1 MTQQEKEFE
10 KEIEKES
17 AKFIVFGARGRV
29 GRAVVAEAR
38 ARGYEVT
45 EAGRADGDVTSAV
58 DVARLAAGHDVAVV
72 AAYDLGAVPGEFFPA
87 AARALAAGLP
97 GTGVRRLVCVGL
109 ASVLPTESGALL
121 MDTPGYPQE
130 WRQFYEGHAA
140 GTEALRAAVPAGLD
154 WAVLSPAGDFAP
166 AAGPRGGYAFAA
178 ADAEARITHADFARA
193 VLDEA
198 LSPTVRAAHA
208 GVTGA

>member
-72 AAYDLGAVPGEFFPA
+72 AAYDLGPFRASSSRQPPAPSRRVCPG
-87 AARALAAGLP
+87 P
-97 GTGVRRLVCVGL
+97 GCGASSASGWRRSCPR
-109 ASVLPTESGALL
+109 S
-121 MDTPGYPQE
+121 PG
-130 WRQFYEGHAA
+130 RC
-140 GTEALRAAVPAGLD
+140 
-154 WAVLSPAGDFAP
+154 
-166 AAGPRGGYAFAA
+166 
-178 ADAEARITHADFARA
+178 
-193 VLDEA
+193 
-198 LSPTVRAAHA
+198 
-208 GVTGA
+208 